1 MTPPENN
8 CRYFQIAGMT
18 ICVQSDLDFDTIR
31 FKPELEAFAVQAPGD
46 DTVTLHHRFELPD
59 LEGQDLGVELYHRA
73 PWLISRQGDTW
84 YYRSLPEVLG
94 RPYYRFAI
102 FTADHTQ
109 ATIYSPPSI
118 LLERIQV
125 EDWQALSLF
134 PTDQIWLIPLL
145 ADRQAVLLHSAAA
158 ILNGQGLLFVGHSD
172 AGKSTTMTLLKDAG
186 MGAEILCDDRN
197 IVRKWDEVQDLTGFR
212 RTQSGRTLSGL
223 HGWRVHGTWSH
234 GDVADVSPASA
245 PLRAILFLEQSPH
258 NQIVPLTDRK
268 EIWKRLLATLIRALV
283 TAEWWHKQLDVL
295 EGIVDEVP
303 CYLMQFDKTGAIVPL
318 LEELTKERNNER

>member
-1 MTPPENN
+1 M
-8 CRYFQIAGMT
+8 CS
-18 ICVQSDLDFDTIR
+18 SDL
-31 FKPELEAFAVQAPGD
+31 
-46 DTVTLHHRFELPD
+46 
-59 LEGQDLGVELYHRA
+59 
-73 PWLISRQGDTW
+73 
-84 YYRSLPEVLG
+84 
-94 RPYYRFAI
+94 YYRFAI
-102 FTADHTQ
+102 FNADHTQ
-109 ATIYSPPSI
+109 ATIYSPPSM
-118 LLERIQV
+118 LERIQA
-125 EDWQALSLF
+125 EGWQALSLF
-134 PTDQIWLIPLL
+134 PTDQIWLAPLL
-145 ADRQAVLLHSAAA
+145 SNRQAVLLHSAAA

-197 IVRKWDEVQDLTGFR
+197 IVRKWDEAQDLTGF
-212 RTQSGRTLSGL
+212 QNLSGL

-258 NQIVPLTDRK
+258 NQLVPLTDRK

-318 LEELTKERNNER
+318 LEELTKER